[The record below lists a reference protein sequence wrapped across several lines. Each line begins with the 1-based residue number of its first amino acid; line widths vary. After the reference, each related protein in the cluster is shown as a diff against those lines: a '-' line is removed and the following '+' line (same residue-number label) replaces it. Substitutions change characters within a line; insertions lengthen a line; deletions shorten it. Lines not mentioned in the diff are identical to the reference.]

1 MAGGATPSS
10 SPIERSEYWI
20 VRLASG
26 SMTAEEM
33 TRFEAWLADDAEN
46 RAAFETT
53 RALWRS
59 LEDRGGQV
67 VALQRRRPR
76 PLVGSPAAW
85 ASAIAACLALA
96 VVAPQL
102 APRFMATD
110 ATSKGEVRALDLP
123 DGTRAVLDTGSAVA
137 VRYDGGQRRV
147 DLLRGR
153 IWVEVEHDDP
163 RPFRIATADGV
174 VEDIGTAFEVARD
187 GRTAEVAVTE
197 GSVRVE
203 TGHGDRSLV
212 LRREQRAR
220 YGADGD
226 IHRLANADAAAIAAW
241 RRGYIVVE
249 DAALADAARSVAR
262 YRSAPV
268 WVQPGPAARIPVSG
282 IFLTDAPDDALKV
295 LADMAGLRL
304 IRLPGGAVVLAK

>member
-1 MAGGATPSS
+1 MAGGATPPS

-33 TRFEAWLADDAEN
+33 TRFEDWLAADAEN
-46 RAAFETT
+46 RAAFELS

-67 VALQRRRPR
+67 VALRRRRP
-76 PLVGSPAAW
+76 LVRSPAAW
-85 ASAIAACLALA
+85 GGAVAACLAVA

-102 APRFMATD
+102 APRLLATD
-110 ATSKGEVRALDLP
+110 ATSAGEVRALDLP
-123 DGTRAVLDTGSAVA
+123 DGTHAVLDTDSAVA
-137 VRYDGGQRRV
+137 VRYDGGQRRI
-147 DLLRGR
+147 DLMRGR
-153 IWVEVEHDDP
+153 IWVKVEHDDA
-163 RPFRIATADGV
+163 RPFRVATTGGI

-187 GRTAEVAVTE
+187 GRSAEVAVTE

-203 TGHGDRSLV
+203 TKGGDQDLV
-212 LRREQRAR
+212 LQRRQRAR
-220 YGADGD
+220 YGAGGD
-226 IHRLANADAAAIAAW
+226 IRRLGDADEDAIAAW

-249 DAALADAARSVAR
+249 DAALADAVQSVAR
-262 YRSAPV
+262 YRTAPV
-268 WVQPGPAARIPVSG
+268 WVQPGQAARTPVSG
-282 IFLTDAPDDALKV
+282 IFLAEAPDDALKV